1 MRARNLQEFERPNKM
16 LLLPLIAGL
25 APMRPTFR
33 RREALSAA
41 AAAATAA
48 TFSPA
53 GRPEAATA
61 ATAADAFPVS
71 VATAAA
77 TALTDAKR
85 RAPRVGIGAWAWGD
99 SLFWQ
104 YDSSKD
110 EELREV
116 FDFAVDQGVQFF
128 DTAEVRTHPRTL
140 DPDC

>member
-1 MRARNLQEFERPNKM
+1 M

-33 RREALSAA
+33 RREALSAAAA

-77 TALTDAKR
+77 TALTDTER

-104 YDSSKD
+104 YDSFKD

-128 DTAEVRTHPRTL
+128 DTAEVRTPPRML

>member
-128 DTAEVRTHPRTL
+128 DTAEVRTPPRML